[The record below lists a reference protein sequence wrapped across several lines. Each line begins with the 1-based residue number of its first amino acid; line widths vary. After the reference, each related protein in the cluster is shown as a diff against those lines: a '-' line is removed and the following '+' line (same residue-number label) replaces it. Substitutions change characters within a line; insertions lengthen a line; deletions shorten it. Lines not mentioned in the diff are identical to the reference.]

1 MHSLA
6 VFNKAVIDTV
16 DAMAAAN
23 VATVKELEEFRDANS
38 LVEEL
43 YSYVTDLL
51 WNDDHPDY
59 AMDDAL
65 IVVNAAQ
72 AMADVMVA
80 EMNGAA
86 R

>member
-6 VFNKAVIDTV
+6 VFNKAVVDTV

-23 VATVKELEEFRDANS
+23 VATVKELQEFRDANS

-43 YSYVTDLL
+43 HSLVTDLL
-51 WNDDHPDY
+51 WNNDHPDY
-59 AMDDAL
+59 ARDDAL
-65 IVVNAAQ
+65 IVVSAAH
-72 AMADVMVA
+72 AMADVMIA